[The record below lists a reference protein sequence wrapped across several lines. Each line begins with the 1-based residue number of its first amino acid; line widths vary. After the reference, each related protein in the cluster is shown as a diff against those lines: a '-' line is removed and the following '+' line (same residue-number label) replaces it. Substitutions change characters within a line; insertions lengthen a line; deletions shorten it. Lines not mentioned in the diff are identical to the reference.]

1 MASRRALGG
10 GRILGSGR
18 SLSPAVP
25 PQQHKRNTS
34 LLSPSGSSVSLS
46 SQTSDTPISTDND
59 DLSSRIALESDN
71 AAAAG
76 ASSRMV
82 CPICNEEMVGTLPL
96 GTTVLTSLSNLV
108 SVHRHLDDAH
118 KNLEEVEQ
126 DEVKTWFKQQMTKA
140 KKFQPLAVLNQKLK
154 GLDVFESNDALIPPS
169 SSSTSSH
176 VRNPTTAPAASESIS
191 RPDPDE
197 VVTRSHWQRST
208 GHDFC
213 SEPSCGKRLNSA
225 NGNVNCRHCG
235 KLFCEDHTMYQ
246 MRLSRSAQH
255 EPVRGFWC
263 RVCETCY
270 KSREGYNDHNGLV
283 RDHTNEFAAIRRK
296 TVDKAYLEVS
306 RLEKR
311 LTKLTQLLTNPHSEQ
326 FSGGASLFW
335 SLNGGVKAQQRAM
348 EQSVVTWEDD
358 TSVSKCPFCQQ
369 EFSQY
374 TFRRHHCRLCGRVV
388 CGDVKTECSTEV
400 GLNVASEKAS
410 SQISLDIRMCK
421 ECRHTIFSSA
431 DFARELAHRPPDQRA
446 YENLTQ
452 FERGIRLMLPKFQ
465 KLLVALQ
472 TPDTAPTPAQLAD
485 ATKVRKR
492 LMDAFTQY
500 DVAARRIRDLP
511 TESPTQARLQKAI
524 HAQAMTFLH
533 LHMLPLKSLPKIM
546 KHTTPHPPAP
556 NTLAPSS
563 AANGRPASG
572 ALASIRYNDR
582 PSSSRAS
589 SSSSAAVSALEAE
602 EKELRERLIVLEE
615 QKFLVS
621 EMIAD
626 ANRRRKFDEVAALAG
641 NVEDLGQEID
651 RIQGQLEGMDFEGVY
666 GGIGDGS

>member
-25 PQQHKRNTS
+25 PQQHKRNAS

-59 DLSSRIALESDN
+59 DLSSRVALGSDN
-71 AAAAG
+71 AAAAA

-82 CPICNEEMVGTLPL
+82 CPICNEEMVTLL
-96 GTTVLTSLSNLV
+96 QLN
-108 SVHRHLDDAH
+108 RHLDDAH

-169 SSSTSSH
+169 FSSTSSH
-176 VRNPTTAPAASESIS
+176 AGTLNTAPAASESVS

-208 GHDFC
+208 GHDVC
-213 SEPSCGKRLNSA
+213 SEPSCGKRLNGA

-263 RVCETCY
+263 RVCETCF
-270 KSREGYNDHNGLV
+270 KSREGYNDHNGLM

-296 TVDKAYLEVS
+296 TVDKAYLE
-306 RLEKR
+306 
-311 LTKLTQLLTNPHSEQ
+311 LLANPPPEQ
-326 FSGGASLFW
+326 FSGGVSLFW

-358 TSVSKCPFCQQ
+358 TSVPKS
-369 EFSQY
+369 
-374 TFRRHHCRLCGRVV
+374 TDRL
-388 CGDVKTECSTEV
+388 
-400 GLNVASEKAS
+400 SEKAS
-410 SQISLDIRMCK
+410 SQVSLDIRMCK

-465 KLLVALQ
+465 KLLIALQ
-472 TPDTAPTPAQLAD
+472 NPDTAPTPAQLAD

-533 LHMLPLKSLPKIM
+533 LHMLPLKSLPKTM
-546 KHTTPHPPAP
+546 KHATPHASAA

>member
-82 CPICNEEMVGTLPL
+82 CPICNEEML
-96 GTTVLTSLSNLV
+96 N
-108 SVHRHLDDAH
+108 RHLDDAH

-126 DEVKTWFKQQMTKA
+126 DEVKTWFKQQTTKA

-358 TSVSKCPFCQQ
+358 
-369 EFSQY
+369 
-374 TFRRHHCRLCGRVV
+374 
-388 CGDVKTECSTEV
+388 
-400 GLNVASEKAS
+400 ASKAS

-485 ATKVRKR
+485 ATK
-492 LMDAFTQY
+492 
-500 DVAARRIRDLP
+500 
-511 TESPTQARLQKAI
+511 
-524 HAQAMTFLH
+524 
-533 LHMLPLKSLPKIM
+533 
-546 KHTTPHPPAP
+546 
-556 NTLAPSS
+556 
-563 AANGRPASG
+563 
-572 ALASIRYNDR
+572 
-582 PSSSRAS
+582 
-589 SSSSAAVSALEAE
+589 
-602 EKELRERLIVLEE
+602 
-615 QKFLVS
+615 
-621 EMIAD
+621 
-626 ANRRRKFDEVAALAG
+626 
-641 NVEDLGQEID
+641 
-651 RIQGQLEGMDFEGVY
+651 
-666 GGIGDGS
+666 